1 MKQDQKYKKRRCTN
15 KMCNFLA
22 SLINNIIFLE
32 RRLIFVYFLNTSGGE
47 LPQSKEGLRGLVTL
61 FLLTTN
67 LFLVHPYCFSAPT

>member
-47 LPQSKEGLRGLVTL
+47 LPSVQSRTKGVS
-61 FLLTTN
+61 
-67 LFLVHPYCFSAPT
+67 YSIPTDN